1 MAPTFQGFPKIP
13 RLNRDIIITEK
24 IDGTNAAIGISE
36 EGDFW
41 CQSRTRIITPDNDN
55 QGFARW
61 AYENVASLVRD
72 LGVGLHFGEWWGQG
86 IGRKYGLD
94 HKRFSLFNTTRW
106 ANTIFE
112 TSNVRTVPVLY
123 TGPWLIAHSLVFA
136 PEHILGDL
144 RELGSFAAPGFM
156 QPEGIVVYHTQGN
169 LLFKATLEK
178 DQSGKNFGA

>member
-61 AYENVASLVRD
+61 AYEHVDSLVRD

-94 HKRFSLFNTTRW
+94 HRRFSLFNTTRW
-106 ANTIFE
+106 AGTVFE
-112 TSNVRTVPVLY
+112 TPNMSTVPVLY
-123 TGPWLIAHSLVFA
+123 TGPWQPSLYSWM
-136 PEHILGDL
+136 PEIVL
-144 RELGSFAAPGFM
+144 RSLSVSGSVAAPGFL
-156 QPEGIVVYHTQGN
+156 QPEGIVVYHTQGS